1 MMEAGRDSDALAHLV
16 IHRESILDTQS
27 LLEMTGASSNRL
39 KTTFRLKERDLKMTP
54 GHVSIKIR
62 GFKFFNRRAVVQ
74 DEAVRGLVCDLRPV
88 VREES

>member
-39 KTTFRLKERDLKMTP
+39 KKTFRGLENDP
-54 GHVSIKIR
+54 CHVSIKIR
-62 GFKFFNRRAVVQ
+62 GFKFFNRRAFVQ
-74 DEAVRGLVCDLRPV
+74 DEAVRGLVCDL
-88 VREES
+88 

>member
-39 KTTFRLKERDLKMTP
+39 KTFRLKERDLKMTP
-54 GHVSIKIR
+54 GHVSITIR

-74 DEAVRGLVCDLRPV
+74 D
-88 VREES
+88 